1 MSMVI
6 TVARRAAVA
15 AVGIGIVSA
24 GLAGWAHADE
34 APAPAVP
41 APTLSRLPVP
51 VLFQPVDASDGL
63 FGIPRGSLPGIGLP
77 GMAVV
82 PLPEKD
88 TEPATPGS

>member
-1 MSMVI
+1 MSMST
-6 TVARRAAVA
+6 TVAHRAAIAVA
-15 AVGIGIVSA
+15 GIGVLGA

-34 APAPAVP
+34 APAGPP
-41 APTLSRLPVP
+41 PPLPVP

-63 FGIPRGSLPGIGLP
+63 FGVPRGSLPGVGVP

-88 TEPATPGS
+88 TEPAEQ